1 MNLEML
7 KIKKIYLRRILDA
20 SLNNRDYSTVV
31 FRASFCLDEIKDIM
45 EELKGEYHIHNVI
58 FIDFD
63 NEKIKSFYN
72 SNPTDKEIERF
83 IPKFPKPIGN
93 MKIIYFNNAI
103 TDFSNNYYSDY
114 SVKYYKHLEEYNKE
128 VFDRIKNL
136 SSSDKTVTSC
146 PNKDW
151 AEGLLGSQDQLDELW
166 MKISKTL
173 LSPDEAKRE
182 IEKRIEQKKELNRM
196 GIRNLCFHTD
206 LGTDFRISLNPH
218 SIWVCEPN
226 DTEGIFNFFNYPSYE
241 IYTSP
246 NCYSAEGKIV
256 LSKKSRFYYDIVVK
270 NAIFE
275 FSKGRLISSKSNS
288 EEFDSIILNKTN
300 KMNRIGEIALVS
312 QFSPLAKSGEF
323 YDSVIL
329 DENTGCHFALG
340 YSIDDCIGVEK
351 EKLEEKGA
359 RYYRYNTS
367 NYHTD
372 LVFGDDS
379 ISVEAET
386 KCKKKVLLMEKGTWK
401 I

>member
-1 MNLEML
+1 MAN
-7 KIKKIYLRRILDA
+7 KNQFIDF
-20 SLNNRDYSTVV
+20 YSFLV
-31 FRASFCLDEIKDIM
+31 
-45 EELKGEYHIHNVI
+45 
-58 FIDFD
+58 DFD
-63 NEKIKSFYN
+63 NEKVKSFYN
-72 SNPTDKEIERF
+72 SNPTEKEIERF

-93 MKIIYFNNAI
+93 MKIIYFHDAI

-128 VFDRIKNL
+128 VFDRIENL
-136 SSSDKTVTSC
+136 SDSDKTVTVC

-151 AEGLLGSQDQLDELW
+151 AEGLLGSQEQLDELW
-166 MKISKTL
+166 MKISNTL
-173 LSPDEAKRE
+173 LNPDEAKKE

-196 GIRNLCFHTD
+196 GIRNLCFYTD
-206 LGTDFRISLNPH
+206 LGTDFRIALNPH

-226 DTEGIFNFFNYPSYE
+226 NTEGVFNFFNFPSYE

-256 LSKKSRFYYDIVVK
+256 LSKKSRFYYDTVVE

-288 EEFDSIILNKTN
+288 ELFDSIVLNKPN

-312 QFSPLAKSGEF
+312 QSSPLAKSAEF
-323 YDSVIL
+323 YDSVLL

-340 YSIDDCIGVEK
+340 YSINKCIGVEK

-367 NYHTD
+367 KYHTD
-372 LVFGDDS
+372 LLFGDDS

-386 KCKKKVLLMEKGTWK
+386 KYKKKVLLMEKGIWK

>member
-7 KIKKIYLRRILDA
+7 KMKKNYLRRILDA
-20 SLNNRDYSTVV
+20 SLNNREYSTVV
-31 FRASFCLDEIKDIM
+31 FHASFCLDEIKNII
-45 EELKGEYHIHNVI
+45 EELKEEYYIDNVI

-72 SNPTDKEIERF
+72 SNPTEKEIERF
-83 IPKFPKPIGN
+83 IPKFQKPIGN
-93 MKIIYFNNAI
+93 MKIIYFNNAV
-103 TDFSNNYYSDY
+103 TDFSNNYRSYY
-114 SVKYYKHLEEYNKE
+114 SVKYYKHLKEYNKE
-128 VFDRIKNL
+128 VFDRIQNL
-136 SSSDKTVTSC
+136 SDSDKTVTVC

-151 AEGLLGSQDQLDELW
+151 AEGLLGSQEQLDELW

-173 LSPDEAKRE
+173 LSPDDLKKE
-182 IEKRIEQKKELNRM
+182 IERRIEQKKELNRM
-196 GIRNLCFHTD
+196 GIRKLCFYTD
-206 LGTDFRISLNPH
+206 LGTNFRISLNPH

-256 LSKKSRFYYDIVVK
+256 LSKKSRFYCDILVE

-275 FSKGRLISSKSNS
+275 FSKGRLISSTSNS
-288 EEFDSIILNKTN
+288 EKYDSIILNKHN

-312 QFSPLAKSGEF
+312 QSSPLAKSGELF
-323 YDSVIL
+323 DSVLL
-329 DENTGCHFALG
+329 DENAGCHFALG
-340 YSIDDCIGVEK
+340 YSLDECIGVEK
-351 EKLEEKGA
+351 EKLEEKGF

-367 NYHTD
+367 KYHTD

-379 ISVEAET
+379 ISVEADT
-386 KCKKKVLLMEKGTWK
+386 KCKKKVLLMEKGIWK